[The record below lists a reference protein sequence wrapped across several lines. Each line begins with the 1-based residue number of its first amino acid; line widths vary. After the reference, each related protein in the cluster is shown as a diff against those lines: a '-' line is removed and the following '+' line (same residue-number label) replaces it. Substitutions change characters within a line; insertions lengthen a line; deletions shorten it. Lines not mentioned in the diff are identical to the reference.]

1 IQYVQEMGL
10 AGIMFWAA
18 DLDDFT
24 GSSCNEGK
32 YPLMNKAVNLIRS
45 QIQSTI
51 SSTKSSLQEKKRIV
65 CYYTNSW
72 SQYRPDQA
80 KFYPEDLDGSLCT
93 HIVYAFI
100 VLKNSKLAP
109 FQSND
114 EDTQSSKGLF
124 YFIFISLIR
133 SDRRLSLFSSDF

>member
-10 AGIMFWAA
+10 AGIMFWAV
-18 DLDDFT
+18 DLDYFT

-72 SQYRPDQA
+72 SQYRPDEA

-93 HIVYAFI
+93 HIVYAFV
-100 VLKNSKLAP
+100 VLKNSKLTP

-114 EDTQSSKGLF
+114 EDTRSSK
-124 YFIFISLIR
+124 
-133 SDRRLSLFSSDF
+133 

>member
-1 IQYVQEMGL
+1 
-10 AGIMFWAA
+10 
-18 DLDDFT
+18 
-24 GSSCNEGK
+24 
-32 YPLMNKAVNLIRS
+32 
-45 QIQSTI
+45 
-51 SSTKSSLQEKKRIV
+51 
-65 CYYTNSW
+65 SW

-114 EDTQSSKGLF
+114 EDTQSSK
-124 YFIFISLIR
+124 
-133 SDRRLSLFSSDF
+133 